1 MSEIGLK
8 KNKNV
13 ISNYK
18 LSIPDNF
25 TFDKPNNYEGKSI
38 EFKYPDKNEGI
49 EEQHPTKKL
58 LGTAYYMAPEIINE
72 EQITNA
78 VDYWALG

>member
-38 EFKYPDKNEGI
+38 EFKKPKKNS
-49 EEQHPTKKL
+49 PK
-58 LGTAYYMAPEIINE
+58 
-72 EQITNA
+72 
-78 VDYWALG
+78 